1 MHRQAVSALALV
13 CLFSGDAAYAQE
25 SNQCDGIVSILR
37 ISNYVDSGSEEG
49 LREASEKHDAWYK
62 SHGVTANKQVVIP
75 ILQYDEDTDSVVK
88 DSGRVSTLHLNSAV
102 SAAAREHQGDLMWNE
117 FIALYNKNT
126 EVADTIFVCLPE
138 SLFSS
143 R

>member
-1 MHRQAVSALALV
+1 MKSAAVSALALV

-62 SHGVTANKQVVIP
+62 SHGVTANRQVVIP

-88 DSGRVSTLHLNSAV
+88 DSSRVSTLHLNSAV
-102 SAAAREHQGDLMWNE
+102 SAAAREQQGDLMWNE

>member
-1 MHRQAVSALALV
+1 MKSAAVSALALV

-62 SHGVTANKQVVIP
+62 SHGVTANRQVVIP

-88 DSGRVSTLHLNSAV
+88 DSSRVSTLHLNSAV

>member
-1 MHRQAVSALALV
+1 MKSAAVSALALV

-62 SHGVTANKQVVIP
+62 SHGVTANRQVVIP

-88 DSGRVSTLHLNSAV
+88 DSSRVSTMHLNSAV
-102 SAAAREHQGDLMWNE
+102 SAAAREQQGDLMWNE

-126 EVADTIFVCLPE
+126 EVAETIFVCLPE

>member
-1 MHRQAVSALALV
+1 MKSAAVSALALV
-13 CLFSGDAAYAQE
+13 SLFSGNAAYAQE

-88 DSGRVSTLHLNSAV
+88 DSSRVSTLHLNSAV
-102 SAAAREHQGDLMWNE
+102 SAAAREQQGDLMWNE

>member
-1 MHRQAVSALALV
+1 MKSAAVSALALV
-13 CLFSGDAAYAQE
+13 CLFSGNAAYAQE

-62 SHGVTANKQVVIP
+62 SHGVTANRQVVIP

-88 DSGRVSTLHLNSAV
+88 DSSRVSTLHLNSAV

>member
-1 MHRQAVSALALV
+1 MKSAAVSALALV
-13 CLFSGDAAYAQE
+13 SLFSGNAAYAQE

>member
-1 MHRQAVSALALV
+1 MKSAVVSVIALASL
-13 CLFSGDAAYAQE
+13 LSGSAAYAQE
-25 SNQCDGIVSILR
+25 STQCDGIVSILR

-75 ILQYDEDTDSVVK
+75 ILQYNEDTDSIAK

-102 SAAAREHQGDLMWNE
+102 STAAREQQGDLMWNE

-126 EVADTIFVCLPE
+126 EVAETIFICLPE